1 MNEKTDT
8 FCIQFYLRPDE
19 VGQERAKV
27 TQPRLAELN
36 QYVPVHVLED
46 ELTEETLKQYK
57 VVVVTELNFSKQL
70 EVSEICRANN
80 IHFIST
86 EVRGLFG

>member
-1 MNEKTDT
+1 MTKED
-8 FCIQFYLRPDE
+8 I
-19 VGQERAKV
+19 GQPRAKV

-36 QYVPVHVLED
+36 QYVPVNLLEG
-46 ELTEETLKQYK
+46 ELTEEVLKKYK
-57 VVVVTELNFSKQL
+57 CVVVTEMLLSKQL
-70 EVSEICRANN
+70 PISEICHANN

>member
-1 MNEKTDT
+1 MR
-8 FCIQFYLRPDE
+8 QDE
-19 VGQERAKV
+19 VGQPRAQV
-27 TQPRLAELN
+27 SQPRLAELN

-46 ELTEETLKQYK
+46 DLNEETLKRFK
-57 VVVVTELNFSKQL
+57 VVVVTEMPWSKQL
-70 EVSEICRANN
+70 EVSEICHANN